1 MAHPFI
7 ALRTG
12 VCWIHIDILAEQ
24 ISSSHRA
31 GFRPIATSSPSNF
44 DLVTR
49 FGAEKVFDYHSST
62 CADDIRRYTR
72 NQLSYALDCVTEAE
86 TTQLC
91 YSSIGRAGGRYV
103 AVEPFRESIT
113 QTRASTVQP
122 SWFNVMT
129 IWGRKVVLGG
139 EFGREASPEDR
150 AFGARAF
157 AAVQTI
163 MDRGAVSTHPVRIMP
178 GGLEGVVQGIARIR
192 SQPPSGYKLVYPI
205 A

>member
-1 MAHPFI
+1 MAEHVS
-7 ALRTG
+7 L
-12 VCWIHIDILAEQ
+12 
-24 ISSSHRA
+24 SYRA

-49 FGAEKVFDYHSST
+49 FGAEQVFDYHSST

-91 YSSIGRAGGRYV
+91 YTALGRAGGRYV
-103 AVEPFRESIT
+103 AVEPFRESIA

-150 AFGARAF
+150 AF

-163 MDRGAVSTHPVRIMP
+163 MDRGAVSTHPVKVMP
-178 GGLEGVVQGIARIR
+178 GSFGGVVQGVSRIR